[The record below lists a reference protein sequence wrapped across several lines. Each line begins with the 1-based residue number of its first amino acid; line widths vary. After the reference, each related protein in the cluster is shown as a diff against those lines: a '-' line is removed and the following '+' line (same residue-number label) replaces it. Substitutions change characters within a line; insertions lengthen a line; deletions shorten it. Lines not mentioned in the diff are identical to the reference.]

1 MTENK
6 LKNSGYTFSDL
17 AIIPRIPKK
26 HHDSIKT
33 DVQLIPGL
41 VLSKPFISSPMD
53 TVTNASS
60 AIKLAL
66 NGAIGILHYNYN
78 EYSELLEEVKKVKRY
93 TVPDGLPVR
102 LTNGTLPVGV
112 LVKCEAENLD
122 YLNDLISLDV
132 NFIAI
137 DSLHTSPH
145 MHISTVKKIKKEF
158 PQIPILSGNVVH
170 PEDCLQL
177 IESGVAM
184 LRIGYSA
191 ASINDGKNMFG
202 TGRSQANAI
211 YECAKIA
218 KKYSIP
224 LIADGGLKNSGD
236 IALAFA
242 LGADCVMLGR
252 MFAASYDT
260 PGTII
265 CDEKGNKKKLYKGMS
280 RKDLIDKDLVAEGKE
295 VYLDANNSVV
305 DIVNT
310 LDIHLRMS
318 ISRAGAVSLQDFY
331 ENSEIQLL
339 TQQAIMELCVQ

>member
-6 LKNSGYTFSDL
+6 LKNGGYTFSDL
-17 AIIPRIPKK
+17 AIIPRIPKE
-26 HHDSIKT
+26 HHNAIKT
-33 DVQLIPGL
+33 EVQLTQELI
-41 VLSKPFISSPMD
+41 LSKPFISSPMD
-53 TVTNASS
+53 TVTNSTS

-66 NGAIGILHYNYN
+66 NGAMGILHYNYK
-78 EYSELLEEVKKVKRY
+78 EYSQLLEEIKKIKSY
-93 TVPDGLPVR
+93 AVP
-102 LTNGTLPVGV
+102 NGTLPVGV
-112 LVKCEAENLD
+112 LVKCEIENLD
-122 YLNDLISLDV
+122 YINELISLGV

-145 MHISTVKKIKKEF
+145 MHIPMVKKLKKEF
-158 PQIPILSGNVVH
+158 PKLPILSGNVVH

-177 IESGVAM
+177 IDAGVTM

-202 TGRSQANAI
+202 TGRSQANSI
-211 YECAKIA
+211 YECAKVA
-218 KKYSIP
+218 KKHSIP

-265 CDEKGNKKKLYKGMS
+265 CDENGNKKKIYKGMS
-280 RKDLIDKDLVAEGKE
+280 RKGLIDKDLLAEGKE
-295 VYLDANNSVV
+295 VKLDANKSII
-305 DIVNT
+305 DIVNN
-310 LDIHLRMS
+310 LDLHLRMS
-318 ISRAGAVSLQDFY
+318 ISRAGADSLKDFY
-331 ENSEIQLL
+331 ENSEVQLL
-339 TQQAIMELCVQ
+339 TQQAIRELCVE

>member
-6 LKNSGYTFSDL
+6 FKNSGYTFNDL
-17 AIIPRIPKK
+17 TIIPRIPKN
-26 HHDSIKT
+26 HHDSIQT

-41 VLSKPFISSPMD
+41 ILSKPFISSPMD

-66 NGAIGILHYNYN
+66 NGAMGILHYNYKD
-78 EYSELLEEVKKVKRY
+78 YSQLLEEIKKIKHY
-93 TVPDGLPVR
+93 TVPDGSSVHP
-102 LTNGTLPVGV
+102 TNGTLPVGV
-112 LVKCEAENLD
+112 LVKCETENLNHI
-122 YLNDLISLDV
+122 NDLVALDV

-145 MHISTVKKIKKEF
+145 MHIPTVKKIRTEF
-158 PQIPILSGNVVH
+158 PKLPILSGNVVH
-170 PEDCLQL
+170 PGDCLQL
-177 IESGVAM
+177 IEAGVTM

-191 ASINDGKNMFG
+191 ASINDGNNMFG

-211 YECAKIA
+211 YECARVA
-218 KKYSIP
+218 KKHSIP

-280 RKDLIDKDLVAEGKE
+280 RQELIDKDLIAEGKE
-295 VYLDANNSVV
+295 VYLDANNSIV

-310 LDIHLRMS
+310 MDLHLRMS
-318 ISRAGAVSLQDFY
+318 ISRAGAVSLKDFY

-339 TQQAIMELCVQ
+339 TQQAIKELWVQ

>member
-1 MTENK
+1 MTGNK
-6 LKNSGYTFSDL
+6 LKNGGYTFSDL
-17 AIIPRIPKK
+17 AIIPRIPKE
-26 HHDSIKT
+26 HHNAIQT
-33 DVQLIPGL
+33 GVQLTPELI
-41 VLSKPFISSPMD
+41 LSKPFISSPMD
-53 TVTNASS
+53 TVTNSTS

-66 NGAIGILHYNYN
+66 NGAMGILHYNYK
-78 EYSELLEEVKKVKRY
+78 ESSQLLEEIKKIKRY
-93 TVPDGLPVR
+93 AVPKESVSDF
-102 LTNGTLPVGV
+102 TNGTLPVGV
-112 LVKCEAENLD
+112 LVKCEIENLN
-122 YLNDLISLDV
+122 YINELISLGI

-145 MHISTVKKIKKEF
+145 MHIPMVKKLKKEF
-158 PQIPILSGNVVH
+158 PKLPILSGNVVH

-177 IESGVAM
+177 IDAGVTM

-211 YECAKIA
+211 YECAKVA
-218 KKYSIP
+218 KKHSIP

-265 CDEKGNKKKLYKGMS
+265 CDENGNKKKIYKGMS
-280 RKDLIDKDLVAEGKE
+280 RKGLIDKDLLAEGKE
-295 VYLDANNSVV
+295 VKLDANKSII
-305 DIVNT
+305 DIVNN
-310 LDIHLRMS
+310 LDLHLRMS
-318 ISRAGAVSLQDFY
+318 ISRAGAVSLKDFY
-331 ENSEIQLL
+331 ENSEVQLL
-339 TQQAIMELCVQ
+339 TQQAIRELCVE

>member
-1 MTENK
+1 MKENK
-6 LKNSGYTFSDL
+6 LKNGGYTFSDL

-26 HHDSIKT
+26 HHNAIKT
-33 DVQLIPGL
+33 EVQLTPEL
-41 VLSKPFISSPMD
+41 MLSKPFISSPMD
-53 TVTNASS
+53 TVTNSTS

-66 NGAIGILHYNYN
+66 NGAMGILHYNYK
-78 EYSELLEEVKKVKRY
+78 EYSQLLEEIEKIKSY
-93 TVPDGLPVR
+93 AVPKELLSG
-102 LTNGTLPVGV
+102 LTNETLPVGV
-112 LVKCEAENLD
+112 LVKCEIENLN
-122 YLNDLISLDV
+122 YINELISLGV

-145 MHISTVKKIKKEF
+145 IHIPMVRKLKKEF
-158 PQIPILSGNVVH
+158 PKLPILSGNVVH

-177 IESGVAM
+177 IDAGVTM

-211 YECAKIA
+211 YECAKVA
-218 KKYSIP
+218 KKHSIP

-252 MFAASYDT
+252 MFASSYDT

-265 CDEKGNKKKLYKGMS
+265 CDENGNKKKIYKGMS
-280 RKDLIDKDLVAEGKE
+280 RKGLIDKDLLAEGKE
-295 VYLDANNSVV
+295 VKLDASKSII
-305 DIVNT
+305 DIVNN
-310 LDIHLRMS
+310 LDLHLRMS
-318 ISRAGAVSLQDFY
+318 ISRAGAVSLKDFY
-331 ENSEIQLL
+331 ENSEVQLL
-339 TQQAIMELCVQ
+339 TQQAIRELCVE

>member
-17 AIIPRIPKK
+17 TIIPRIPKK
-26 HHDSIKT
+26 HHDAIQT

-53 TVTNASS
+53 TVTNSSS

-66 NGAIGILHYNYN
+66 NGAMGILHYNYE
-78 EYSELLEEVKKVKRY
+78 EYSQLVEEIKKIKCYPVPKRSL
-93 TVPDGLPVR
+93 VH

-112 LVKCEAENLD
+112 LVKCETENLD
-122 YLNDLISLDV
+122 YIKELISLDV
-132 NFIAI
+132 NFVAI

-145 MHISTVKKIKKEF
+145 MHIPIVKQLKKEF
-158 PQIPILSGNVVH
+158 PNIHILSGNVVH

-177 IESGVAM
+177 IDAGVTM

-211 YECAKIA
+211 YECAKVA

-265 CDEKGNKKKLYKGMS
+265 CDETGNKKKFYRGMS
-280 RKDLIDKDLVAEGKE
+280 RKELIDKDLFAEGKE
-295 VYLDANNSVV
+295 VYLDANSSIV
-305 DIVNT
+305 DIVNN

-318 ISRAGAVSLQDFY
+318 ISRAGAVSLKDFY
-331 ENSEIQLL
+331 KNSEVQLL
-339 TQQAIMELCVQ
+339 TQQAIKELCVQ